1 MSAVA
6 DALAP
11 KPNLTAA
18 QHFLDLLHE
27 DQPSECRAL
36 WLGGKTRPR
45 PKGWPKGVTL
55 SSDQPDVV
63 EQLAE
68 LNAQGYDVFCL
79 IAQVAAAR
87 LEEGKPAR
95 DRDITGT
102 SWIGV
107 DIDEPPAEGELSGF
121 GVLTEAELEP
131 TIIVETSPGR
141 LQAIWRVDRHLT
153 PDEARA
159 INEALAKKFRG
170 DPQSTNPARLFRMPG
185 YLHLKQTTRAV
196 WAQSIGGTGYGY
208 NTAALAKWSG
218 VKRAGQ
224 RRGERPHGGNITS
237 VRDGPRTQN
246 KTLPP
251 NEQSRLENQRRAHAK
266 ERATDRAT
274 SPVKLARQANAKLP
288 PTLAHALRNCEDRE
302 GYAAT
307 LTRMWP
313 RQPGCRH
320 HLALAAAVDLY
331 KFGYSLEHAQRI
343 VKRACRVAGDNEPD
357 DRRRAVRDAYRAVRQ
372 GERVAGTGSG
382 APLTVFSAEHRGPDL
397 RTLPTSDRPA
407 ERRRRVLAA
416 LESIT
421 TTDAGVTRCSCRTLA
436 ERTGVNKE
444 AVAVTLREFGV
455 EGLLK
460 RVRTGVV
467 MSTAA
472 PSQKLPEAPGPSTP
486 DLNPQ
491 APHRAPEVQPERVYE
506 PLPTAQ
512 SSNKVGAETQL
523 RPPARAFHVIAAI
536 TRPEPKRLPAP
547 RPTRGDTSGPAP

>member
-1 MSAVA
+1 MSATA
-6 DALAP
+6 DVLAF
-11 KPNLTAA
+11 KPNTTAA
-18 QHFLDLLHE
+18 QLLLDFLHE
-27 DQPSECRAL
+27 DGPSEVRAL
-36 WLGGKTRPR
+36 WVGGDTRPR
-45 PKGWPKGVTL
+45 PEGLPRSVTL
-55 SSDQPDVV
+55 SS
-63 EQLAE
+63 EQSDLHERLSE
-68 LNAQGYDVFCL
+68 LNAAGFDIFYL
-79 IAQVAAAR
+79 LNQVDAAR
-87 LEEGKPAR
+87 LEAELPAR
-95 DRDITGT
+95 DQDITRVIGF
-102 SWIGV
+102 GV
-107 DIDEPPAEGELSGF
+107 DIDAPSQGELSN
-121 GVLTEAELEP
+121 L
-131 TIIVETSPGR
+131 GR
-141 LQAIWRVDRHLT
+141 LQDAELPPSFVIQTSEPHRVQGVWLVDDSPH

-159 INEALAKKFRG
+159 INQTLAQLFNG
-170 DPQSTNPARLFRMPG
+170 DPQSTNPGRLFRLPG
-185 YLHLKQTTRAV
+185 YVNQKRNHHGVQSQIVGDEGNTYTTAEIKKWLRVKKEGNKEPRA
-196 WAQSIGGTGYGY
+196 S
-208 NTAALAKWSG
+208 K
-218 VKRAGQ
+218 
-224 RRGERPHGGNITS
+224 GEYVVS
-237 VRDGPRTQN
+237 VRDKTRTQ
-246 KTLPP
+246 LLHER
-251 NEQSRLENQRRAHAK
+251 EQARLENQRRAHAK
-266 ERATDRAT
+266 DRAADRAT
-274 SPVKLARQANAKLP
+274 SPVKLARQANTKLTP
-288 PTLAHALRNCEDRE
+288 ALAHALRNCEGRE
-302 GYAAT
+302 DYAAT

-320 HLALAAAVDLY
+320 FLALAAAVDLY
-331 KFGYSLEHAQRI
+331 RWRYTLEQAQHI
-343 VKRACRVAGDNEPD
+343 VKKACRIAGDDELG
-357 DRRRAVRDAYRAVRQ
+357 DRLRAVRDTYSAARQ
-372 GERVAGTGSG
+372 GRRVTGAGSG
-382 APLTVFSAEHRGPDL
+382 APMTVFSAEHRGPDL
-397 RTLPTSDRPA
+397 RTLPSSDRRD

-472 PSQKLPEAPGPSTP
+472 PSQKLPEAPEPSTP